1 MTAANDSEISAPC
14 PSESAAAWGSFTGKK
29 SGCQHHSSGAKRM
42 TLIQA
47 MLAKV
52 LSINPSTASAHKLA
66 R

>member
-1 MTAANDSEISAPC
+1 LTPIF

-52 LSINPSTASAHKLA
+52 LSINTSTASVDKLA
-66 R
+66 WQ